1 VNRRFALAAGLMI
14 GLCSLFVSHV
24 SFGGIVT
31 TPAEFNWLLSDAE
44 YGKVLGTLGVA
55 EEIYQRGIELLY
67 DAKFAEATECF
78 WRVIDLYS
86 EDPVLRIHSRVS
98 SAYYFLGKTYLL
110 AGKPGLSRGLF
121 ALAVQSH
128 PAGEFLK
135 AQVDLSYSYDDVLR
149 ERLRAFAFQ
158 RQLDLGLT
166 GAVGA
171 RQPAA
176 WEETIPMDLLFDFN
190 EYTLRPDAMPT
201 LERMIRRIKSSYD
214 LAFVI
219 EANSDDVGTQE
230 YNRWLGNK
238 RAESVR
244 NVLLSRGVQEHLV
257 NCFSYGKLLP
267 VASNDTEE
275 GRCKNRRLVIKAIRR

>member
-1 VNRRFALAAGLMI
+1 MI
-14 GLCSLFVSHV
+14 GLCSLFFVPHA

-31 TPAEFNWLLSDAE
+31 TPAEFNWLISDAE

-55 EEIYQRGIELLY
+55 EGIYHRGIELLY
-67 DAKFAEATECF
+67 DSKFAEAADCF
-78 WRVIDLYS
+78 WRVVDLYA
-86 EDPVLRIHSRVS
+86 EDTVLRTHSRVS

-135 AQVDLSYSYDDVLR
+135 AEVDLSYSYDDVLR
-149 ERLRAFAFQ
+149 ERLRAFALQ
-158 RQLDLGLT
+158 RQLDLGLP
-166 GAVGA
+166 GAVAA
-171 RQPAA
+171 RRPAA

-201 LERMIRRIKSSYD
+201 LERMIRRIRSSYGS
-214 LAFVI
+214 AFVI

-230 YNRWLGNK
+230 YNLWL
-238 RAESVR
+238 
-244 NVLLSRGVQEHLV
+244 
-257 NCFSYGKLLP
+257 
-267 VASNDTEE
+267 E
-275 GRCKNRRLVIKAIRR
+275 GSLF